1 MIENIKKNNV
11 LYYARILPDTDIYE
25 VCELTIRTITTDYF
39 VGIDKYD
46 KHAYLFGLS
55 SIGKEVFC
63 DRKDAL
69 YKVTEAEEN
78 KPKVNKELSEIYYEE
93 Y

>member
-1 MIENIKKNNV
+1 MIDNIQKNNV

-25 VCELTIRTITTDYF
+25 VCELTIRTITPEYF
-39 VGIDKYD
+39 VGIDKHD

-55 SIGKEVFC
+55 AIGKEVFY
-63 DRKDAL
+63 DRKEAL
-69 YKVTEAEEN
+69 YRVTEAEEN
-78 KPKVNKELSEIYYEE
+78 KPKINNEIYYEE

>member
-1 MIENIKKNNV
+1 MIENIKKNNI
-11 LYYARILPDTDIYE
+11 LYYARILPETDIYE
-25 VCELTIRTITTDYF
+25 VCELTVRTITTDYF
-39 VGIDKYD
+39 VVIDKHD
-46 KHAYLFGLS
+46 KHAYLFGIS
-55 SIGKEVFC
+55 SIGKEVFH

-78 KPKVNKELSEIYYEE
+78 KPKINKEFSEIYYEE